1 MPVDATS
8 HRPLRIA
15 LVEDDD
21 ALRDRVLV
29 PGLRDYGFDVHAMRD
44 AAALDAL
51 MAETP
56 VDIVVLDVGLPGEDG
71 FAVTQRLR
79 AVSGVGVVL
88 LTGRG
93 EVADRIRGLSEG
105 ADAYLA
111 KPVVLGELAAT
122 LHSLARRLRAS
133 PTLTV
138 AADWRLDSDDWCLR
152 SPKGASIALSRPER
166 DVLRQLFATRG
177 HQVPRETLIAD
188 LTDNAFDFDPHRLEM
203 LIHRLRTKV
212 LDGSGERL
220 PLRAVRGAGYV
231 MLP

>member
-1 MPVDATS
+1 MPIDALI

-21 ALRDRVLV
+21 ALRERVLV

-44 AAALDAL
+44 AVALDAL
-51 MAETP
+51 LAVTP

-71 FAVTQRLR
+71 FALTQRLR
-79 AVSGVGVVL
+79 AASGIGVVL

-122 LHSLARRLRAS
+122 LHSLARRLLIP

-138 AADWRLDSDDWCLR
+138 AAEWQLDSDGWCLR
-152 SPKGASIALSRPER
+152 TPKGASIALSRPER
-166 DVLRQLFATRG
+166 EVLRLLMATRG
-177 HQVPRETLIAD
+177 HQVPRETLIAR
-188 LTDNAFDFDPHRLEM
+188 LTDDTFDFDPHRLEM
-203 LIHRLRTKV
+203 LIHRLRAKV
-212 LDGSGERL
+212 ADGSGERM